1 MFLHNMHIYQLKIT
15 LMDVRSLIW
24 RLLRVGCEN
33 VPQYSPF
40 VPPQMSTYGDAEGR
54 LFAIRTGDLVD
65 MMIRRFLIPE
75 IRCQAIELQSNLGIS
90 F

>member
-1 MFLHNMHIYQLKIT
+1 
-15 LMDVRSLIW
+15 
-24 RLLRVGCEN
+24 
-33 VPQYSPF
+33 
-40 VPPQMSTYGDAEGR
+40 MSTYGDAEGR

-75 IRCQAIELQSNLGIS
+75 IRCQAIELQSDLGIS